1 MKRIISLLTAVLLL
15 VGQAAYASEIT
26 DSKAYFDITSLGI
39 MTGDEEGNM
48 NLEKALTRAEFAAV
62 ITRLIGLEDAA
73 KVNVSEH
80 FSDVSADSWFR
91 GYVGLM
97 NDMQIMNGVSER
109 EFSPDSDVTYEQAM
123 KTLVCVL
130 GYDALAEN
138 RGGYPDGYLSVG
150 TSLHLNKGV
159 AMSGSFTR
167 GSLLQM
173 CYNALDIDMIT
184 YDKDIKTTLRDVH
197 TNGVIPSWR
206 GKGVVSANFETYL
219 NAPNSSLK
227 QNEVEI
233 DDVVYRV
240 GETDAANYLG
250 QMVEFWA
257 LEDEDGK
264 NKIVS
269 IRPHGDN
276 EVTEVLWSDVTKA
289 NLNEI
294 EYLLDDKDESIDIDG
309 AKIVK
314 NGRLIMAPKN
324 SDVTATRGTVRFVD
338 RDGDGT
344 AEVVFIDDYQNV
356 RVKSLKED
364 VIEFREGFLYNG
376 IRFLTVDFDDDDVFY
391 TVLNS
396 EGKEIALEEIAPDS
410 ILSISSDSKREVYR
424 LVAAEKSANGVI
436 SELSEEE
443 IVVSGEAYPIYSG
456 DSFDVNVGENA
467 TVYLDYKG
475 YVADVEGTDSENSYA
490 YVVASEQAGSIAGD
504 LKLKMVVGS
513 KMLFEYEENEDN
525 PDSTDLIPVIKCR
538 NQAVVSFE
546 TAEQLKLNGKRID
559 SNALSIAPGLYSYK
573 MNASGKVSELKSVSE
588 AGGGSGM
595 KYNVYDKAFYQAS
608 KSPVAISD
616 GTVVICLPKQNIN
629 AGETEVEYI
638 NRLAAT
644 GMDDYLVPLEISNK
658 DSSVSFEVLG
668 YDLDESTNKAKIV
681 VFYETMQADNVV
693 TVNTNSSPI
702 GMVSAVKTALNEN
715 KERVSKVSIV
725 TRSGTEEYLLAD
737 IVSGKN
743 DTLLKLKK
751 GDLIYYEIG
760 LSGKLDDAE
769 IIYSFANGIKSFSKN
784 SGTANYQ
791 VAGPVV
797 DVKYDQVEATSGN
810 LATVLSVETPS
821 GDVPVS
827 VYQRNVP
834 QMFIYY
840 SGRDKI
846 AVAEKSDLVPGRDES
861 FFALIPLG
869 GKAKACVIYR

>member
-15 VGQAAYASEIT
+15 MGQAAYASEIT
-26 DSKAYFDITSLGI
+26 DTKAYFDITSLGI

-48 NLEKALTRAEFAAV
+48 NLEKSLTRAEFAAV

-73 KVNVSEH
+73 RVNVTER
-80 FSDVSADSWFR
+80 FSDVSQDSWFR

-97 NDMQIMNGVSER
+97 SDMQIMKGVSEH

-123 KTLVCVL
+123 KTFVCVL
-130 GYDALAEN
+130 GYEALAEN
-138 RGGYPDGYLSVG
+138 RGGYPSGYLSVG
-150 TSLHLNKGV
+150 TSLRLNKGV
-159 AMSGSFTR
+159 TMDGSFTR

-184 YDKDIKTTLRDVH
+184 YDEDIKTTLRDIH
-197 TNGVIPSWR
+197 TDGVVPSWR
-206 GKGVVSANFETYL
+206 GKGVVSANYETYL

-240 GETDAANYLG
+240 GDTDAANYLG

-257 LEDEDGK
+257 QEDEDGR
-264 NKIVS
+264 NTLVS
-269 IRPHGDN
+269 VRPHADN
-276 EVTEVLWSDVTKA
+276 EVTEVLWSDVTNA
-289 NLNEI
+289 NLKEI
-294 EYLLDDKDESIDIDG
+294 EYLADNKDESMDIYG

-314 NGRLIMAPKN
+314 NGRLILAPTD
-324 SDVTATRGTVRFVD
+324 SDVSAARGTVRFVD
-338 RDGDGT
+338 RDGDET

-356 RVKSLKED
+356 RVKSINED
-364 VIEFREGFLYNG
+364 VIEFSEGFLYNG

-391 TVLNS
+391 KVLNAD
-396 EGKEIALEEIAPDS
+396 GNEITLDKIAPNS
-410 ILSISSDSKREVYR
+410 ILSISSDANGEVYR
-424 LVAAEKSANGVI
+424 LIASESSAEGVI
-436 SELSEEE
+436 SELSEDE
-443 IVVSGEAYPIYSG
+443 IVVDGETYPIYSG
-456 DSFDVNVGENA
+456 DSFGVNIGENA
-467 TVYLDYKG
+467 TIYLDYKG
-475 YVADVEGTDSENSYA
+475 YVADIEENDSENSYA
-490 YVVASEQAGSIAGD
+490 YVVASEQESTVSGK
-504 LKLKMVVGS
+504 LNLKMVVGS
-513 KMLFEYEENEDN
+513 KMVFEYEENEDD

-538 NQAVVSFE
+538 NKSVVSFE
-546 TAEQLKLNGKRID
+546 AAERLKLNGKRID
-559 SNALSIAPGLYSYK
+559 GKVSGITPGLYSYK
-573 MNASGKVSELKSVSE
+573 INTNGEVSELTAVE
-588 AGGGSGM
+588 EMGGGSGM
-595 KYNVYDKAFYQAS
+595 KYNVYDRTFYLDS
-608 KSPVAISD
+608 KTPVAIND
-616 GTVVICLPKQNIN
+616 DTVVICLPKQNIN
-629 AGETEVEYI
+629 AGETDSEYSK
-638 NRLAAT
+638 RLAGT
-644 GMDDYLVPLEISNK
+644 GTDDYLVPLEISNK

-668 YDLDESTNKAKIV
+668 YDLDEDSNKAKIV
-681 VFYETMQADNVV
+681 LFYETMEADNVV
-693 TVNTNSSPI
+693 TVNTDSSSV
-702 GMVSAVKTALNEN
+702 GMVSMVKTTLDENNEQ
-715 KERVSKVSIV
+715 VSKVTIV
-725 TRSGTEEYLLAD
+725 TKSGTQEYLLAD
-737 IVSGKN
+737 IVSGRN

-751 GDLIYYEIG
+751 GDLIYYEVG

-810 LATVLSVETPS
+810 LATVLSVETPA

-846 AVAEKSDLVPGRDES
+846 TVAEKSDLVPGRDES

-869 GKAKACVIYR
+869 GEAKACVIYR